1 MGPNGGRLLKGTTPA
16 VELLVIDDRKV
27 QLTLV
32 GEDGNALSPG
42 TEVVTLT
49 TGDRGAPT
57 TLTFISTGNVFVS
70 NAALPEGDDLAVVIE
85 LKATPDATSRYSRLQ
100 LKLKE

>member
-1 MGPNGGRLLKGTTPA
+1 LKGTIPA
-16 VELLVIDDRKV
+16 VELLVIEDRKV

-32 GEDGNALSPG
+32 GEDGKALTPS

-57 TLTFISTGNVFVS
+57 TLTFTSAGNTLVS
-70 NAALPEGDDLAVVIE
+70 NTALPEGDDLAVVVE
-85 LKATPDATSRYSRLQ
+85 LKKTPDAVSRYSRL
-100 LKLKE
+100 KLNL